1 MRSLV
6 RGRAMPLVA
15 PARSPLAALAATLAL
30 LVLVACVPL
39 YVPLVPDEMLTPE
52 PAFRLH
58 GDLRL
63 EHVRRVGASALV
75 LHLRAAEVPEAGW
88 LAVQWF
94 GPSGPARA
102 AESLWFEPA
111 DVGEARTLTT
121 PEHLALGPGEWRAV
135 LSWQG
140 RLVRQ
145 VRHALP

>member
-1 MRSLV
+1 VRPLV
-6 RGRAMPLVA
+6 RERVLRPAAVA
-15 PARSPLAALAATLAL
+15 GALAAALTLL
-30 LVLVACVPL
+30 LAACMPL
-39 YVPLVPDEMLTPE
+39 YLPLVPDEMLTPE

-58 GDLRL
+58 GDMRL
-63 EHVRRVGASALV
+63 EHVRRADVSALV
-75 LHLRAAEVPEAGW
+75 LHLRATEVPEPGW

-111 DVGEARTLTT
+111 DAGAARQLAT
-121 PEHLALGPGEWRAV
+121 PEQVALGPGEWRAV

-145 VRHALP
+145 VRITLP